1 MPVGTTVL
9 VRIAVRSPPTIAAPR
24 SAPRFVEDYAHH
36 TPEPAAGQSR
46 LRKRSTNV
54 WSNAYRRFC
63 TYPNGASG
71 EIRLKG
77 HATWTRL
84 SETVRNLSGKIR
96 PSFRWQL
103 IFVTVFLVV
112 AHGRLLL
119 ENASSCAMWGNYAL
133 PCTRD
138 QYLAWIHWN
147 PPLTV
152 WQPLAGMGSLFPLP
166 FSTELART
174 TFYYPAFGLSEL
186 VGPAPAAAWLTILST
201 VFLATTFLLWTRTV
215 VRDNW
220 GRFAALIL
228 LIAGPFQLQLYGN
241 GDYALFIAEAF
252 VFLSIYLLYRAIYEP
267 ARRWSYFPA
276 SLVSLIVSF
285 GQVQVFFLG
294 LPLYA
299 AFLVLYV
306 VPWGEGTLRARL
318 SKLSALALRFLTL
331 PFLLAPLLVPVLTS
345 PPFRIGPT
353 SAYANPLLVFSHL
366 SATPESVFFMLGYLW
381 TPGTSLTNNSGYVMV
396 LSASNSTVAILWTV
410 TGIALV
416 LLVWA
421 GVLFFRDRRGTAFLA
436 LALLAAFFGSG
447 TEGPLGPLNTY
458 LYLHLPGYQEVNASY
473 FWDWMVV
480 VPVTALALGVLVE
493 RIRESPT
500 SREPSA
506 PDSEGSATTMHIRES
521 RFFLRSG
528 PTLRSSGLK
537 LLTVGLVVIVGT
549 TLVIPYA
556 VGAQYGPVQSRT
568 IGIQTVPY
576 PKDYATIPG
585 TLSHLVGSS
594 YAGVAVLNPSR
605 AWYLY
610 NSTTVVPNYF
620 YYYPTV
626 REPVIPSY
634 NTAPVASSY
643 YAYWAYEELYSN
655 SSAYVGQLL
664 AVSGIGYLLVF
675 YGSQPIP
682 AYLFASYDGTNVS
695 HLLQYQH
702 GMVRS
707 VSSKD
712 FAIYKNLYF
721 TSTAVSLSGA
731 SLVAGGYSELDAMAY
746 GGLNLTEQGV
756 WFASDL
762 PRGGCDPYTAHAS
775 VVYTA
780 SVNSLEGL
788 GLACTAR
795 ASSDPTDFLMG
806 DHTIYDGWASS
817 FSSLGGALG
826 QPIIDAWPSPLAV
839 SSQGRHS
846 TSLPIDVGSCVSCR
860 LWILVRFASD
870 GGGLQF
876 VWEGHTWTISTNRSW
891 SGENNSMIWVQLPFQ
906 PISGGGT
913 LSIVSLS
920 GLNAIGDV
928 YVASPVAVA
937 DWLSNLTAN
946 KPIVLATPGHEM
958 APPVLSRVGQ
968 QWNYCGLETV
978 DSLSRSSICFQTS
991 PTAPIDFNLSLPDR
1005 NPGWL
1010 SLLVRASS
1018 NALIQIGPD
1027 YNQSVGFDTLNGN
1040 QSQFPMGW
1048 IRVPIGSGEI
1058 SPNGT
1063 LPLRLASGALA
1074 VSEFVY
1080 APQSAFPAFR
1090 LATAPPPVL
1099 NESYTSLSATT
1110 GALNVT
1116 LGNESAGVQELAGT
1130 LEFSSQQYHQWLGSV
1145 VMNRSSETSYDLS
1158 VTYSVS
1164 SGIIANLDGIEL
1176 SGSGEVGS
1184 NQFTS
1189 SLFALRTGPGGP
1201 TSTLNLY
1208 SSSSTPVGSVNA
1220 AFVIRISYGTFPAN
1234 STLSNVDPSTSW
1246 NVTPTPTGYEL
1257 SGGPASMVLVRVPFY
1272 PSLELTRSGSQLV
1285 PAFGSVDSLIVGT
1298 EDFSHFTVVT
1308 KAAGALELGLVI
1320 MGVTLAAWIAAE
1332 FLWYRYR
1339 PRKEQIHRERSDREK
1354 RELRGRWRPVIGR
1367 SGHR

>member
-1 MPVGTTVL
+1 M
-9 VRIAVRSPPTIAAPR
+9 
-24 SAPRFVEDYAHH
+24 
-36 TPEPAAGQSR
+36 
-46 LRKRSTNV
+46 
-54 WSNAYRRFC
+54 
-63 TYPNGASG
+63 
-71 EIRLKG
+71 KG
-77 HATWTRL
+77 YATWTRL
-84 SETVRNLSGKIR
+84 SETARNLSGKIR
-96 PSFRWQL
+96 PTFGWQL
-103 IFVTVFLVV
+103 ILVAAFLVV
-112 AHGRLLL
+112 VHWRLLFQ
-119 ENASSCAMWGNYAL
+119 NVSSCAMWGNYAL

-166 FSTELART
+166 FSAELART

-186 VGPAPAAAWLTILST
+186 VGPLQAAAWLAVFST
-201 VFLATTFLLWTRTV
+201 VFLAATFLLWTRTV
-215 VRDNW
+215 IRDHW
-220 GRFAALIL
+220 GRFAALVL

-252 VFLSIYLLYRAIYEP
+252 VFLSIYLLYRAICES
-267 ARRWSYFPA
+267 ARRWGYFPA
-276 SLVSLIVSF
+276 SLISLIVSF
-285 GQVQVFFLG
+285 AQVQIFFLG
-294 LPLYA
+294 LLLYV
-299 AFLVLYV
+299 AFLILYV

-331 PFLLAPLLVPVLTS
+331 PFLLAPLLLPVLIS
-345 PPFRIGPT
+345 PPFRMGPT
-353 SAYANPLLVFSHL
+353 SAYANPMVVFAHL
-366 SATPESVFFMLGYLW
+366 SATPESLFFMLGYLW
-381 TPGTSLTNNSGYVMV
+381 TPGTSLSDNTGYVMV
-396 LSASNSTVAILWTV
+396 LSASNSTMALLWIVA
-410 TGIALV
+410 GIALV
-416 LLVWA
+416 VLVWA
-421 GVLFFRDRRGTAFLA
+421 GVLFFRDRRGIALLS

-447 TEGPLGPLNTY
+447 TQGPLGSLNTY
-458 LYLHLPGYQEVNASY
+458 LYLHLLGYQEVNASY
-473 FWDWMVV
+473 FWDWIVV

-493 RIRESPT
+493 RIREGPT

-506 PDSEGSATTMHIRES
+506 PGSEGHATTLHIRGL
-521 RFFLRSG
+521 RFSLRSR
-528 PTLRSSGLK
+528 PTVQSSGRK
-537 LLTVGLVVIVGT
+537 LLTAALVVIVGT
-549 TLVIPYA
+549 TLIIPY
-556 VGAQYGPVQSRT
+556 VTGAQYGPVQGGT
-568 IGIQTVPY
+568 IGIQTIPY
-576 PKDYATIPG
+576 PNDYATIPS
-585 TLSHLVGSS
+585 TLSHLVGSN

-610 NSTTVVPNYF
+610 NSTTIVPNYF

-664 AVSGIGYLLVF
+664 ALSGIGYLLVF
-675 YGSQPIP
+675 YGTQPVP
-682 AYLFASYDGTNVS
+682 SYLFASYDGTNVT

-702 GMVRS
+702 GISRL
-707 VSSKD
+707 VSSND
-712 FAIYKNLYF
+712 FAIYKDLYF
-721 TSTAVSLSGA
+721 TSAAVSLSGT

-746 GGLNLTEQGV
+746 GGLNLTQQGV

-762 PRGGCDPYTAHAS
+762 PQGGCGPYIARAS

-795 ASSDPTDFLMG
+795 ASSDPTDFLAG

-826 QPIIDAWPSPLAV
+826 QSIIDAWPSPLAV

-846 TSLPIDVGSCVSCR
+846 TSVPIDAGTCPSCR

-870 GGGLQF
+870 GGGLTF
-876 VWEGHTWTISTNRSW
+876 VWGGDYWTIPTNRSW
-891 SGENNSMIWVQLPFQ
+891 SGENNSMVWVQLPFQ

-913 LSIVSLS
+913 LRITSLS

-937 DWLSNLTAN
+937 DWLSNLTAH
-946 KPIVLATPGHEM
+946 KPIVLATPGHET
-958 APPVLSRVGQ
+958 APPFLSHVGQ

-978 DSLSRSSICFQTS
+978 DSLSRSSICFQTP

-1018 NALIQIGPD
+1018 NALIQIGLD
-1027 YNQSVGFDTLNGN
+1027 HNQSVGFDTLNGN

-1080 APQSAFPAFR
+1080 APPSAFPAFR
-1090 LATAPPPVL
+1090 LAPPPPVL

-1116 LGNESAGVQELAGT
+1116 LGNGSAGLQVLAGT
-1130 LEFSSQQYHQWLGSV
+1130 LRFSSQQYHQWLGSV
-1145 VMNRSSETSYDLS
+1145 VMNRSSDASYDLS

-1164 SGIIANLDGIEL
+1164 PGIIADLDGIEL

-1189 SLFALRTGPGGP
+1189 SLYALRSGPGGP

-1208 SSSSTPVGSVNA
+1208 SSSTGPVGLVNA
-1220 AFVIRISYGTFPAN
+1220 TFAIRIGYGTFPVN
-1234 STLSNVDPSTSW
+1234 STLSNLEPGPSW
-1246 NVTPTPTGYEL
+1246 NVTPTTTGYEL
-1257 SGGPASMVLVRVPFY
+1257 SGGPASVVLVRVPFY
-1272 PSLELTRSGSQLV
+1272 PNLELTPSSSQLV
-1285 PAFGSVDSLIVGT
+1285 PAFGSVDSIIVGAGN
-1298 EDFSHFTVVT
+1298 FSHFTVET
-1308 KAAGALELGLVI
+1308 RAAGALELGLVI
-1320 MGVTLAAWIAAE
+1320 LGVTLGAWMAAE

-1339 PRKEQIHRERSDREK
+1339 SRKERVQRERSEAEPTRAAVEPPDA
-1354 RELRGRWRPVIGR
+1354 GATNG
-1367 SGHR
+1367 ST